1 MKKFDIKQVL
11 TEGVGVGTK
20 NFVSLVLATVLYVV
34 TVWIPYL
41 NVGTTI
47 AMISIPVELSKGKI
61 INPLFIFEAKYRKNM
76 GEFFILIGLMMMAL
90 IPAFFMGIIPG
101 IVLSYAWFIAIF
113 LFIDKDLHALDAL
126 RKSNELTYGNKW
138 RIFGVQF
145 IICLVV
151 CILTTIIGAI
161 FRQSPS
167 VAGVINIIIYLLVAP
182 ITFGCNAMIYKHL
195 TTKEEEATVE
205 DIH

>member
-1 MKKFDIKQVL
+1 MKKLDIKQVL

-20 NFVSLVLATVLYVV
+20 NFVSLVLATILYCV

-47 AMISIPVELSKGKI
+47 AMMSIPVELSKGNI
-61 INPLFIFEAKYRKNM
+61 INPLFIFDAKYRKNM
-76 GEFFILIGLMMMAL
+76 GEFFILIGLMIMAI

-101 IVLSYAWFIAIF
+101 IVLSYAWFIAIY
-113 LFIDKDLHALDAL
+113 LFVDKDLHALDAL

-138 RIFGVQF
+138 RIFGIQF
-145 IICLVV
+145 IICLA
-151 CILTTIIGAI
+151 IGIITAIIGAI
-161 FRQSPS
+161 FGKASS
-167 VAGVINIIIYLLVAP
+167 VAGVLNMIIALLVAP

-195 TTKEEEATVE
+195 TTKEEEAAVE